1 MKNSTLSDAD
11 YNLYRLLA
19 QTRTMLSR
27 VREKELYRY
36 GILARHAAALQ
47 AIQAIGDKATPA
59 EVSRWLCREPHT
71 ISSLLVRMEEKD
83 LIKKTKDLDKRNL
96 VRITLTEKG
105 LRAYE
110 RTTERKSIHE
120 LLSSLSKK
128 EQQRL
133 MALLEKL
140 RSKAMGKLGIE
151 YRIPYDLNGQGAE
164 EADS

>member
-1 MKNSTLSDAD
+1 MSESGFTDAD

-27 VREKELYRY
+27 IREKELYRY
-36 GILARHAAALQ
+36 GILARNAAALQ

-71 ISSLLVRMEEKD
+71 VSSLLVRMEEKG

-105 LRAYE
+105 LLAHK

-120 LLSSLSKK
+120 LISSLSKK
-128 EQQRL
+128 EQKQL
-133 MALLEKL
+133 TTILEKL
-140 RSKAMGKLGIE
+140 RSKAMEKLGIE
-151 YRIPYDLNGQGAE
+151 YRIPYDLNGQGTE

>member
-59 EVSRWLCREPHT
+59 EVSRLLCREPHT
-71 ISSLLVRMEEKD
+71 ISSLLVRMEEKG

-120 LLSSLSKK
+120 LMSALSKK

-133 MALLEKL
+133 TALLEKL
-140 RSKAMGKLGIE
+140 RSKAMEKLGIE
-151 YRIPYDLNGQGAE
+151 YRISYDLNGQGVE
-164 EADS
+164 EEDS

>member
-1 MKNSTLSDAD
+1 MKNSTFSDED

-19 QTRTMLSR
+19 QTRTLLSR

-36 GILARHAAALQ
+36 GILGRHAAALQ

-71 ISSLLVRMEEKD
+71 ISSLLGRMEEKG

-96 VRITLTEKG
+96 IRVTLTEKG

-110 RTTERKSIHE
+110 QTVKRESIHK
-120 LLSSLSKK
+120 LMSSLSRK

-133 MALLEKL
+133 TSLLEKL
-140 RSKAMGKLGIE
+140 RSKAMEKLGIE
-151 YRIPYDLNGQGAE
+151 YRMPYRVYEQGPE
-164 EADS
+164 EADT